1 MSKLLTAV
9 ELAAELRMN
18 SQVLLRH
25 HRAGKIKAE
34 FLIGR
39 SPRFDLKKV
48 RKQLSEAMAKRDR
61 ERFTGMVPTL

>member
-9 ELAAELRMN
+9 ELAAVLRMN

-25 HRAGKIKAE
+25 YRAGKIKAE

-39 SPRFDLKKV
+39 SPRFDQKNV
-48 RKQLSEAMAKRDR
+48 RKQLSEAMTER
-61 ERFTGMVPTL
+61 ERKRFTGMVPTL